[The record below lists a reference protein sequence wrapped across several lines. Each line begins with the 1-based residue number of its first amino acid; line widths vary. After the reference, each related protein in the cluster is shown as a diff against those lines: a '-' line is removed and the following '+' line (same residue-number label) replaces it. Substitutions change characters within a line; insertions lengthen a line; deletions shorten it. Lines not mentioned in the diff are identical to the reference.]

1 MFSIENLALE
11 INNRKI
17 FSKVSFDIN
26 PEDKIGLVGDNGVG
40 KSSLL
45 KIMSGSIIPSS
56 GKIIKSNK
64 IEVSLM
70 PQDLNQWLGNTI
82 YDFIEEFSGV
92 GDAKKEFED
101 ATSNLEKSHDPKQLL
116 TYEESF
122 NKYDHLGVYDFEKRL
137 YKSLSDVGL
146 KNIDPNIYIGEV
158 SGGQQTRIALSAI
171 LTSKKDL
178 ILLDEPT
185 NNLDTEG
192 ILILEK
198 FINRSKAS
206 FVIVSHNKKFLNNTT
221 NKIIE
226 LLGGDK
232 GVKKYS
238 CDYDEYIRIK
248 NKSHE
253 SDLHQY
259 NENLKELKKV
269 ERQIKEKSH
278 DVSNKKYK
286 KKDNDKLSSNFK
298 SEKASRKKSN
308 ALQSLRTKYEKIDKI
323 SQPEDFPILDF
334 EFNKQEKINPNS
346 KLINIENLVIE
357 YPNKKIGPINMY
369 ISGMERVLLVGKNG
383 VGKTSI
389 IKAIMGQN
397 NFIKEGDIKLNPS
410 INIGYIDQNQT
421 LPFQDENAIFNLNK
435 LSPNLPLNEV
445 IHLLIKFN
453 IDKESIYNKVSKLSG
468 GERAKI
474 ILASV
479 IANHS
484 NIIILDEPTNNLD
497 NTTTDAL
504 KKAIIPYE
512 GSLLIVSHNEAFIDG
527 LNIIRKIFI

>member
-1 MFSIENLALE
+1 MFSVENLALE

-17 FSKVSFDIN
+17 FSKVNCDIN
-26 PEDKIGLVGDNGVG
+26 LEDKIGLVGENGVG

-45 KIMSGSIIPSS
+45 KIMNGDITPFS

-64 IEVSLM
+64 IDISLM
-70 PQDLNQWLGNTI
+70 PQDLNQWLDNTI

-92 GDAKKEFED
+92 GDAKKEFEE
-101 ATSNLEKSHDPKQLL
+101 ATNNLKKSPDPKQLL
-116 TYEESF
+116 TYEESLS
-122 NKYDHLGVYDFEKRL
+122 KYDHLGVYDFEKRL
-137 YKSLSDVGL
+137 HKSLSDAGL

-158 SGGQQTRIALSAI
+158 SGGQQTRIALAAI

-185 NNLDTEG
+185 NNLDDEG
-192 ILILEK
+192 ISILEK
-198 FINRSKAS
+198 FIKKSKSS

-226 LLGGDK
+226 LLGGDS
-232 GVKKYS
+232 GVKKYY
-238 CDYDEYIRIK
+238 CNYDEYIEIK
-248 NKSHE
+248 NKDHQSE
-253 SDLHQY
+253 LHQY
-259 NENLKELKKV
+259 SENLKELRKVKK
-269 ERQIKEKSH
+269 QIQEKIYEVRS
-278 DVSNKKYK
+278 KGYK
-286 KKDNDKLSSNFK
+286 QKDNAKLNRNFK
-298 SEKASRKKSN
+298 LEKASRKKSN
-308 ALQSLRTKYEKIDKI
+308 ALQSLKTKYEKIDKI
-323 SQPEDFPILDF
+323 SKIEDFPVLDF

-346 KLINIENLVIE
+346 RLITIENLAIE

-369 ISGMERVLLVGKNG
+369 VSGKERVLLDGKNG
-383 VGKTSI
+383 AGKTSI

-397 NFIKEGDIKLNPS
+397 NFIKEGYIKLNPS

-435 LSPNLPLNEV
+435 LSYNLPLNEV

-453 IDKESIYNKVSKLSG
+453 IDRESIYNKVSNLSG

-484 NIIILDEPTNNLD
+484 NIVILDEPTNNLD
-497 NTTTDAL
+497 NTTIDAL
-504 KKAIIPYE
+504 KNALIPYE
-512 GSLLIVSHNEAFIDG
+512 GSLLIVSHSDAFIEG
-527 LNIIRKIFI
+527 LNISRKISI